1 MNEENGL
8 PELPPNAE
16 NRYSRKMMLLLAALS
31 PSAIGIACVYLIK
44 SDSKLWPL
52 VHGLDLTL
60 CVVAS
65 VGLVRDMTD
74 KTVKIIAGF
83 FLSIFFFLL
92 NTLIVVSAG
101 CSQIGSFAR

>member
-1 MNEENGL
+1 MNDENGL
-8 PELPPNAE
+8 PELPPNGE
-16 NRYSRKMMLLLAALS
+16 DRYSRKMMWLLAAFL

-44 SDSKLWPL
+44 SDSKLWFL
-52 VHGLDLTL
+52 IHGLDLIL

-65 VGLVRDMTD
+65 VNLVRGMTD
-74 KTVKIIAGF
+74 KTVQIIAGF

-101 CSQIGSFAR
+101 CSQIGNFAR